1 MHTLDRKKIT
11 IGASIS
17 CADLM
22 NLARELRR
30 IERAGIDFIHY
41 DVIDGRFNDTFILG
55 VPTLKSLRELTGLPI
70 EVHLAVFEPGLYIDQ
85 FIEAGADYVAVHY
98 EAAEDISPVLR
109 RIKELGARPVLAL
122 RVETDVDEQ
131 LCSLLGDV
139 DWVLKLSVDPG
150 YAGQS
155 FRANALDM
163 IEKLRKEID
172 LRGLDTGLLADG
184 NINPQT
190 AGEVVRRGADMLV
203 GGSSGLFLP
212 DLDLRTARDR
222 LLRAAGRV

>member
-1 MHTLDRKKIT
+1 MHTLNRKKIT
-11 IGASIS
+11 IGASVS
-17 CADLM
+17 CADLT

-30 IERAGIDFIHY
+30 IEQAGIDFIHY

-55 VPTLKSLRELTGLPI
+55 VPTLRALRGLTGLPV
-70 EVHLAVFEPGLYIDQ
+70 EVHLAVFEPELYIEQ

-98 EAAEDISPVLR
+98 EAADDVPSVLR
-109 RIKELGARPVLAL
+109 RIEGLGARPVLAL
-122 RVETDVDEQ
+122 RAETDVDEH
-131 LCSLLGDV
+131 LCSLLDDV

-150 YAGQS
+150 YSGQS
-155 FRANALDM
+155 FQENALDG

-184 NINPQT
+184 NINPRT

-222 LLRAAGRV
+222 LLRAAGGG